1 MTTVERYRNTSR
13 RFLDQAVQEL
23 DAGDLQ
29 QASEKGWGA
38 ASQILKAAAAQRQWG
53 HDSHRLLFKV
63 VDALV
68 KETGDGEIDELFY
81 FANGLHQ
88 NFCENWLSAEA
99 VRRGLDS
106 MGQFV
111 EKLEPLVGPSQA
123 LP

>member
-1 MTTVERYRNTSR
+1 MTTVETYREASR
-13 RFLDQAVQEL
+13 RFLDQAAREL

-53 HDSHRLLFKV
+53 HRTHRQLFNV

-68 KETGDGEIDELFY
+68 EETGDGEIDDLFY

-88 NFCENWLSAEA
+88 NFYENWLSAES
-99 VRRGLDS
+99 VRRGLDRVS
-106 MGQFV
+106 RFV
-111 EKLEPLVGPSQA
+111 EKLEPLVGPNQA